1 MPVLT
6 VNRKAAFDYEI
17 LETFEAGI
25 ELLGFEVKSV
35 RAGRMSLIGAFA
47 IIRKNE
53 GFLINAV
60 IPPYQATN
68 TPPNYDPSRSRRLLL
83 HAGEIKKLVGLTAE
97 RHLTLLPL
105 RVYTKGPRIKV
116 ELGLARR
123 KKKYD
128 KRGLIREREDQRSIA
143 RAMRHGEGGDRPR

>member
-1 MPVLT
+1 MPVLA

-47 IIRKNE
+47 LIRKNE
-53 GFLINAV
+53 AFLTNAL
-60 IPPYQATN
+60 IPPYQAAN
-68 TPPNYDPSRSRRLLL
+68 APPRYDPSRSRRLLL
-83 HAGEIKKLVGLTAE
+83 HAAEIKKLIGLTAQ
-97 RHLTLLPL
+97 RGLTLLPL
-105 RVYTKGPRIKV
+105 RIYTKGSRIKV

-128 KRGLIREREDQRSIA
+128 KRERIREREDLRKIE
-143 RAMRHGEGGDRPR
+143 RAMKSNL